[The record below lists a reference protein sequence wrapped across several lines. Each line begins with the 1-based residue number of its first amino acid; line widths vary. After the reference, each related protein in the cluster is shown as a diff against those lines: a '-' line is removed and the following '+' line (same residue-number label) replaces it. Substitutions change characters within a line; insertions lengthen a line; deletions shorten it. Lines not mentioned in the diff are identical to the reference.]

1 MEQQVRACFTPLSGT
16 LMPPP
21 VDESP
26 WGGTGAMHVFTAGGL
41 RWGAHRAGETR
52 PTQTWHHT
60 EHMNRMSVRA
70 AGSRST
76 TNSVVLKCVEQTLR
90 VLWVTGLGA
99 VSRLEPGP
107 ASLSAA
113 PQPPLCLKCCSWGR
127 VPMPIPTATPV
138 ISQGLPCLGPLPG
151 LTRGPAGQ
159 LCGGLVAPLWGG
171 GPGEVARALAGMGCG
186 IY

>member
-1 MEQQVRACFTPLSGT
+1 MGRTQG
-16 LMPPP
+16 
-21 VDESP
+21 
-26 WGGTGAMHVFTAGGL
+26 WGDQTHPDLAS
-41 RWGAHRAGETR
+41 HRAHEQDEPAHPRPGER
-52 PTQTWHHT
+52 
-60 EHMNRMSVRA
+60 VRA

-76 TNSVVLKCVEQTLR
+76 TNSVVLKCIEQTLR

-127 VPMPIPTATPV
+127 VPTPIPTATPV

-171 GPGEVARALAGMGCG
+171 GPGEVARAPAGMGCG